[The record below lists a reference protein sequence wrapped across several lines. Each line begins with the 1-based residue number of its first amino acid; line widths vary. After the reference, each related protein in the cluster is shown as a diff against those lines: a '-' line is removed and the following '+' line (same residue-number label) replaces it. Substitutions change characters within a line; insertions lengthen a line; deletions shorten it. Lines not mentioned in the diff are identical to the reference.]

1 MGDVRQRVPDTNY
14 ANPKITIKAH
24 FVKPKGQGARCM
36 SGNPKKK
43 KRLGATI
50 GADLVRGKGPKG
62 GDKIYR
68 LPSISKCLEHEILP
82 RSSLMLKQ
90 ICEIA
95 SSNQGFIK
103 THFDEFIKKKAMTM
117 LSSRTSTPIP
127 QPGSDLKVDGNQKER
142 QGRKKMGV
150 TNLVL

>member
-1 MGDVRQRVPDTNY
+1 MANLVQSIVQPQVSINVLQDSASQEGNGPQLSSPGRKIETAPDGRQRVPDPNY
-14 ANPKITIKAH
+14 ANPTITIKAH
-24 FVKPKGQGARCM
+24 FVKSKAPGGRCL

-43 KRLGATI
+43 KRSSAAI
-50 GADLVRGKGPKG
+50 AADFSRGKVPKE

-95 SSNQGFIK
+95 SSN
-103 THFDEFIKKKAMTM
+103 
-117 LSSRTSTPIP
+117 
-127 QPGSDLKVDGNQKER
+127 
-142 QGRKKMGV
+142 
-150 TNLVL
+150 